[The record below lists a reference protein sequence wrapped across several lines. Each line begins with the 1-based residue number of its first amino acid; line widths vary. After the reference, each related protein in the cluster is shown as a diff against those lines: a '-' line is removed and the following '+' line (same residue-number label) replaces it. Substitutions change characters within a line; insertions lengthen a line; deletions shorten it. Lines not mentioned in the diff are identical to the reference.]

1 MKLKYRFSWIMIC
14 LCLVM
19 SLTACVGE
27 LEKKE
32 SVATQEAAEETT
44 QEAAP
49 QETPQPTQ
57 SAEADEEKEDI
68 AENTAQPQDDL
79 VPICQMYT
87 TDRVN
92 VRTEPSTESKIY
104 TKLDRRTAVD
114 VLELGDEWCRVLID
128 NRQYY
133 ISAQYLKEKNEDSN
147 GYLVVIDAGHQK
159 KGNSSQEPIG
169 PGASEKKAKV
179 SSGTSGKTSGLA
191 EYELTLQ
198 VSLKLQEELEDRGY
212 EVIMTR
218 TKNDVDI
225 SNSERAEV
233 ANNANADAFVRIH
246 ANGSDNSSTN
256 GAMTICQTSGNPY
269 NAKLYKKSKALAKNV
284 LDELVSST
292 GCKKQYVWETDTM
305 SGINWAQ
312 VPVTIVEMGYMSN
325 PKEDKLMASEEYQYK
340 IVKGISD
347 GIDKFL
353 NVK

>member
-1 MKLKYRFSWIMIC
+1 MKVRYKVNRILLC
-14 LCLVM
+14 LCAVL
-19 SLTACVGE
+19 SLTACNGSA
-27 LEKKE
+27 EKNKD
-32 SVATQEAAEETT
+32 VTT
-44 QEAAP
+44 QEA
-49 QETPQPTQ
+49 TSQPNR
-57 SAEADEEKEDI
+57 SAEALEDTEDE
-68 AENTAQPQDDL
+68 AESTAEPQEDL
-79 VPICQMYT
+79 VPIGQMYT

-92 VRTEPSTESKIY
+92 VRTEATTDSKVY
-104 TKLDRRTAVD
+104 KKLDRHAVVD
-114 VLELGDEWCRVLID
+114 ILEAGDEWCRVLLD
-128 NRQYY
+128 DGEYY
-133 ISAQYLKEKNEDSN
+133 IASKYLKEKSENSN

-169 PGASEKKAKV
+169 PGSSVMKAKV

-198 VSLKLQEELEDRGY
+198 VSLKLQQELEDRGY

-218 TKNDVDI
+218 TKNNVDM
-225 SNSERAEV
+225 SNIDRADI
-233 ANNANADAFVRIH
+233 ANSSDADAFVRIH
-246 ANGSDNSSTN
+246 ANGADDTSTN

-269 NAKLYKKSKALAKNV
+269 NAKLYKKSKKLATYV
-284 LDELVSST
+284 LDELVAST

-325 PKEDKLMASEEYQYK
+325 PKEDKLMASEDYQYK

-353 NVK
+353 N